1 MIRLLYLGLLVYL
14 AVTMLK
20 LISRQ
25 LRQLQAWQKDETPAS
40 QSVIDV
46 EAKDAGKGA

>member
-1 MIRLLYLGLLVYL
+1 MIRLLYLGLLIYL

-20 LISRQ
+20 LIS
-25 LRQLQAWQKDETPAS
+25 RQLQAWQKDETPAS
-40 QSVIDV
+40 QSVIEV